1 MPRSSSRFLEPLK
14 PHMAQNPHSP
24 SKPCILAYRFPLL
37 PLIYLLHIP
46 SSLRKC
52 PTGRQNRCDRQFH
65 KGHIQIFITY
75 IIKWSSEKF
84 LRKLFPPMYLQLREI
99 QFTTISF
106 LVIHSFMHLT
116 QSQTTELAA
125 AAARLEGQSWG
136 NLREQD
142 IYTRYNSC

>member
-1 MPRSSSRFLEPLK
+1 
-14 PHMAQNPHSP
+14 
-24 SKPCILAYRFPLL
+24 
-37 PLIYLLHIP
+37 
-46 SSLRKC
+46 
-52 PTGRQNRCDRQFH
+52 
-65 KGHIQIFITY
+65 
-75 IIKWSSEKF
+75 
-84 LRKLFPPMYLQLREI
+84 MYLQLREI

>member
-52 PTGRQNRCDRQFH
+52 PTGRQNRCDRQLH
-65 KGHIQIFITY
+65 KGHIQLFITLLSNGLV
-75 IIKWSSEKF
+75 KNFSENYS
-84 LRKLFPPMYLQLREI
+84 PPCTYKI